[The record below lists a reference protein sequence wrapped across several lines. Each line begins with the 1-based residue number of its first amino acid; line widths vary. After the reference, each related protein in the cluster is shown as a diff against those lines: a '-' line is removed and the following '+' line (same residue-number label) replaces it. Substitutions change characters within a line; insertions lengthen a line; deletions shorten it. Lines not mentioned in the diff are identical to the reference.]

1 MFTKD
6 ITSALPATVAPNS
19 VFTITVN
26 FSPTSQGTYNGDLT
40 ITSDATN
47 GATETVNLQGIGITS
62 AVNVSPDP
70 LAFGATSAGSTVN
83 LNWTITNNGTAPV
96 QILRFTSPSAPFNI
110 QSPPSAPSTLDAGAS
125 LNVVVDFTPTEA
137 GSFSSTIGILFDV
150 DTTTR
155 YYTVTGSA
163 TSSGEVSAGSVNFEQ
178 DGATVTSVAFG
189 TLLQGMSSTKAVTV
203 KNTGASSVD
212 VTAVTMSNPEFV
224 AVLGSSFSLA
234 AGSSMTFNVSCTPD
248 SLESYSGTLTLATTA
263 GNAVLTLTGTGS
275 SVYVEKK
282 SGSGSLSYF
291 SSLTSDQLP
300 EFSMPSG
307 YTVDNAAD
315 FVVDTMTTEDTA
327 TIDATFLTLPS
338 SPVYYLVTGNTW
350 TELTPS
356 STSGTKITF
365 TIADGGTTDADS
377 AAGKVRGTVVSG
389 SQDGADDGGGG
400 SGTGTG
406 GKQVSESKSG
416 CFIATA
422 AYGSYLDPQVMVLR
436 KFRDTRLLTNG
447 PGRAL
452 VAFYYKYSPP
462 IADFIRRHESL
473 RFMVRVALTPVIL
486 LVKYPALVM
495 LLLMGLA
502 ALAVR
507 SRVKVMTRP

>member
-1 MFTKD
+1 
-6 ITSALPATVAPNS
+6 
-19 VFTITVN
+19 
-26 FSPTSQGTYNGDLT
+26 
-40 ITSDATN
+40 
-47 GATETVNLQGIGITS
+47 
-62 AVNVSPDP
+62 
-70 LAFGATSAGSTVN
+70 
-83 LNWTITNNGTAPV
+83 
-96 QILRFTSPSAPFNI
+96 
-110 QSPPSAPSTLDAGAS
+110 
-125 LNVVVDFTPTEA
+125 
-137 GSFSSTIGILFDV
+137 
-150 DTTTR
+150 
-155 YYTVTGSA
+155 
-163 TSSGEVSAGSVNFEQ
+163 
-178 DGATVTSVAFG
+178 
-189 TLLQGMSSTKAVTV
+189 
-203 KNTGASSVD
+203 
-212 VTAVTMSNPEFV
+212 
-224 AVLGSSFSLA
+224 
-234 AGSSMTFNVSCTPD
+234 
-248 SLESYSGTLTLATTA
+248 
-263 GNAVLTLTGTGS
+263 
-275 SVYVEKK
+275 VYVEKK

-315 FVVDTMTTEDTA
+315 FVVDTMTTGDTA

-389 SQDGADDGGGG
+389 SQDGADDGGSG

-406 GKQVSESKSG
+406 GKQVSASKSG

-473 RFMVRVALTPVIL
+473 RFMVRMALTPVIL
-486 LVKYPALVM
+486 LVKYPVLVM